1 MVEKREVS
9 SDFNQERMEVA
20 DFSPEVQFVIDVA
33 RKGRLA
39 ALTKFGEYQADARLD
54 EVSHDESFNVDAP
67 VEEMIT
73 KMHDKAW
80 KDGKM
85 YGFVTEEQNMQLPN
99 ENPEWIIEYDP
110 VDGSR
115 TAQSGDEQACFVAFG
130 IKGDKKDD
138 ARMKDIEFGVA
149 LAIKENKMFVTDTTG
164 VYEVFEDGTVKPMSV
179 AENVSNELSHN
190 ALLFEVFSTNM
201 VHMGKAIAPLAS
213 AVRWNMV
220 YPCGSYMALSVSR
233 QGKIHTDIRDRLLKD
248 FGDNLDIVKK
258 DTKVVKFLAPMDI
271 GAQYQMIK
279 KTGGV
284 VTDAYGDSLDEAVVW
299 QKDESGKRKLG
310 GSISW
315 VAAPTPELHK
325 KTMEKLEEGFKSFGR

>member
-1 MVEKREVS
+1 MKKEITSFEQFRGE
-9 SDFNQERMEVA
+9 ERSEIS
-20 DFSPEVQFVIDVA
+20 DFSPEIRFVMDVA
-33 RKGRLA
+33 KKARTA
-39 ALTKFGEYQADARLD
+39 ALTKFGQYQGAARID

-67 VEEMIT
+67 VEEIISQ
-73 KMHDKAW
+73 MHKKAW
-80 KDGKM
+80 DEGKM

-138 ARMKDIEFGVA
+138 ARMKDIEFGVT
-149 LAIKENKMFVTDTTG
+149 LAIKENKLFVTDSTG
-164 VYEVFEDGTVKPMSV
+164 VYEVFEDGSVKPMSV
-179 AENVSNELSHN
+179 AENISDDLSHN

-201 VHMGKAIAPLAS
+201 EHMGKAIAPLSA

-220 YPCGSYMALSVSR
+220 YPCGSYMALSVIR
-233 QGKIHTDIRDRLLKD
+233 QGKIHADIRGRLFKD
-248 FGDNLDIVKK
+248 FGDQLDIVKK

-271 GAQYQMIK
+271 GAQFEMIQ

-284 VTDAYGDSLDEAVVW
+284 VTDAYGNSLDNAVVW
-299 QKDESGKRKLG
+299 QKDEDGKRKLG

-315 VAAPTPELHK
+315 VAAPTPELHR
-325 KTMEKLEEGFKSFGR
+325 KTMEKLEEGCSSLR